1 MLFNEKKQLNLSLRY
16 NIDYFIQDLCYLKLV
31 LVGTFVLV
39 INLKM
44 KAMFRNV
51 WILFVMLFALA
62 TVNGNTRLHLDV
74 DQYKQLEFLSTPN
87 TSIQLPEISSNSHHI
102 ALFSGMLEAWECSD
116 AQELKEVDQLLYF
129 TIIPIWL
136 SAMGVRYDKKQDFSF
151 PTEHIGVILNPRY
164 ILFKCIKIPI

>member
-1 MLFNEKKQLNLSLRY
+1 
-16 NIDYFIQDLCYLKLV
+16 LCYLKLV
-31 LVGTFVLV
+31 LVGTFVSV